1 MSCRRASRGWIDGW
15 TEGVDGRR
23 WHRSTEREHTT
34 RSIPRGERE
43 GERERDRER
52 ERERERERDMDMD
65 MTNPHLLPFAG
76 GLICAYMSRDGREK
90 TAG

>member
-1 MSCRRASRGWIDGW
+1 MA
-15 TEGVDGRR
+15 VDGTGARNG
-23 WHRSTEREHTT
+23 
-34 RSIPRGERE
+34 SIPRGLYREER
-43 GERERDRER
+43 GRERERET

-76 GLICAYMSRDGREK
+76 GLICVYMSRDGREK

>member
-1 MSCRRASRGWIDGW
+1 MA
-15 TEGVDGRR
+15 VDGTGARNG
-23 WHRSTEREHTT
+23 
-34 RSIPRGERE
+34 SIPRGLYREER
-43 GERERDRER
+43 GRERERETER